1 MPSFPLVPGKQQ
13 TRSQISPMGNPES
26 DIDVETMNAAR
37 AFIARITGQYDL
49 AEVVLFGSRARRT
62 HGPDSD
68 ADIAIVLRGQHGQ
81 RFDVAVNMAGIAFD
95 VLLETGVLV
104 GPLPLWENEW
114 EHPEQFD
121 NPALIE
127 NIKREGVYLYQQE
140 TRMASEAPPVGV
152 FDSTW
157 GQLDRKGGM

>member
-1 MPSFPLVPGKQQ
+1 MKP
-13 TRSQISPMGNPES
+13 TIS
-26 DIDVETMNAAR
+26 DIDVETINAAR

-62 HGPDSD
+62 HRPDSD
-68 ADIAIVLRGQHGQ
+68 ADIAIVLRGPHGQ
-81 RFDVAVNMAGIAFD
+81 RFDVAANMAGIAFD

-114 EHPEQFD
+114 EHPEQFN

-127 NIKREGVYLYQQE
+127 NIQREGVYLYP
-140 TRMASEAPPVGV
+140 SEAGTMNTA
-152 FDSTW
+152 DA
-157 GQLDRKGGM
+157 GHHG